1 MDRPSGPL
9 GAATQSSRPTI
20 DTGAPRPAP
29 LNSAARRVPN
39 NNVRHAA
46 SSSSLSTQPSITDA
60 QVIALAENA
69 MNNARDEHEKITS
82 QAANAEGL
90 TVPGVTIDLS
100 HKEILNL
107 PEEVVD
113 IIKRDLE
120 RCIQFCGAFVAANI
134 LSQTSSVSQPIV
146 HTSPKIL
153 RMYISSLS
161 QRSKQ
166 QLSRVP
172 YMCE

>member
-1 MDRPSGPL
+1 
-9 GAATQSSRPTI
+9 
-20 DTGAPRPAP
+20 
-29 LNSAARRVPN
+29 
-39 NNVRHAA
+39 
-46 SSSSLSTQPSITDA
+46 
-60 QVIALAENA
+60 

-120 RCIQFCGAFVAANI
+120 RCIQFCIALVAANL
-134 LSQTSSVSQPIV
+134 LSQAGSVSQSTV
-146 HTSPKIL
+146 HTSPQVL
-153 RMYISSLS
+153 GMYISPVS
-161 QRSKQ
+161 QCSKQ
-166 QLSRVP
+166 
-172 YMCE
+172 